1 MNAPID
7 LDLSGT
13 IRAGLRVYGQVQGVG
28 FRPFVF
34 TLATGLSLS
43 GWVRN
48 IGTGVE
54 IEVQGTQADVDRFVH
69 RLAHELPRAARIE
82 RIERE
87 TRRVEV
93 NPAGFTILDS
103 TGDVTATSIS
113 PDSTVCNDCLSDMFD
128 PSNRRYRHPFT
139 HCIQCGPRYTISAR
153 LPYDRVNTSMAA
165 FAECPRCRAER
176 EHAGNRR
183 FHAQTNACPSCGPR
197 LWLTNASGTVVQ
209 AEDAI
214 AAALARLARGDILAI
229 KGIGGFHLACDA
241 RNADVVRRLRERK
254 AREEKPFAVMFANLA
269 SIAAIADVREPDAAL
284 LSSAQRPIVLLP
296 KHKDCDAVLP
306 GVAPQ
311 LASLGCMLPYAPL
324 HFLLFHE
331 AAGRP
336 DGVQWLD
343 SPQSTVLVMT
353 SANPHG
359 EPLVTDNAEA
369 LERLSGIA
377 DAFLLHDREILIRCD
392 DSVVRTTRTGNAQF
406 VRRSRGYVPSPVQ
419 LAINGSA
426 GIAVGAY
433 LNNTVCVAR
442 GGEAFLSEHIGDL
455 ETRMA
460 CTAFGT
466 TVSHLL
472 DIQQVEPRW
481 VACDLHPD
489 FHSTRFAH
497 ALADERGLPLVEVQ
511 HHHAHVAA
519 VMAEHGLR
527 RPALGLALDGFG
539 LGSDGAAWGGEL
551 LLAEGGTFTRLGHL
565 RPLPLPGG
573 DRAAREPWRMA
584 AAALFELGRRNE
596 IAARFGPSSAA
607 IVTMLEKNLN
617 SPRTSSA
624 GRLFDAA
631 AGLLDVSKVTS
642 FEGQA
647 ASLLEGLAAG
657 FGEVAPLQQGY
668 VITDGVLDMMPL
680 LAVIAGMEDKR
691 HAAALFHVTLA
702 AGLADWVARTAS
714 ACRVEDVVLGGG
726 CFINALLS
734 NALRS
739 RLDAQGLRVFESA
752 AVPPG
757 DGGLSLGQAWIAL
770 QQLDS

>member
-1 MNAPID
+1 MNAPTA
-7 LDLSGT
+7 LDLSGM

-28 FRPFVF
+28 FRPFVY
-34 TLATGLSLS
+34 TLATGMSLD

-48 IGTGVE
+48 IGIGVE
-54 IEVQGTQADVDRFVH
+54 IEVQGTAAEVERFVH
-69 RLAHELPRAARIE
+69 RLSHELPRAARIE
-82 RIERE
+82 RIERD
-87 TRRVEV
+87 TRPLAE
-93 NPAGFTILDS
+93 NSAGFAILDS
-103 TGDVTATSIS
+103 TGDLTATSIS
-113 PDSTVCNDCLSDMFD
+113 PDSSVCEDCLADMFD

-153 LPYDRVNTSMAA
+153 LPYDRANTSMGA
-165 FAECPRCRAER
+165 FFECPQCREER
-176 EHAGNRR
+176 ENAGNRR

-197 LWLTNASGTVVQ
+197 LWLADASGIVVQ
-209 AEDAI
+209 EEDAV
-214 AAALARLARGDILAI
+214 AAAVARLARGEILAI

-241 RNADVVRRLRERK
+241 RNGDAVRRLRERK

-269 SIAAIADVREPDAAL
+269 SVAAFADVREADAAL

-296 KHKDCDAVLP
+296 KHAGCDATLP

-324 HFLLFHE
+324 HYLLFHE

-343 SPQSTVLVMT
+343 SPQSPILVMT

-359 EPLVTDNAEA
+359 EPLVTDNDEA

-377 DAFLLHDREILIRCD
+377 DAFLLHDRKILIRCD
-392 DSVVRTTRTGNAQF
+392 DSVVRTTATGHAQF
-406 VRRSRGYVPSPVQ
+406 VRRSRGYVPSPLR
-419 LAINGSA
+419 LAIDGAA
-426 GIAVGAY
+426 GIAVGGY

-442 GGEAFLSEHIGDL
+442 RGEAFLSEHIGDL

-460 CTAFGT
+460 CAAFGT

-472 DIQQVEPRW
+472 DILQVEPRW

-497 ALADERGLPLVEVQ
+497 AFAAERGLPLVEVQ

-519 VMAEHGLR
+519 VLAEHGLR

-539 LGSDGAAWGGEL
+539 LGSDGGAWGGEL
-551 LLAEGGTFTRLGHL
+551 LLAEGGTFRRLGHL

-584 AAALFELGRRNE
+584 ASALFELGHGDA
-596 IAARFGPSSAA
+596 IAARFGPASAA
-607 IVTMLEKNLN
+607 IATMLEKKLN
-617 SPRTSSA
+617 SPKTSSA

-647 ASLLEGLAAG
+647 ACLLEGLAVR
-657 FGEVAPLQQGY
+657 FGEIAPLQQGY
-668 VITDGVLDMMPL
+668 VIADGILDMMPL
-680 LAVIAGMEDKR
+680 LAVIAGMEDKG
-691 HAAALFHVTLA
+691 HAAALFHATLA
-702 AGLADWVARTAS
+702 AGLAEWVAQMAS
-714 ACRVEDVVLGGG
+714 ASRVEDVVFGGG

-734 NALRS
+734 SALRAH
-739 RLDAQGLRVFESA
+739 LEAQGLRVYEASA
-752 AVPPG
+752 APPG

>member
-1 MNAPID
+1 MNAPTD
-7 LDLSGT
+7 LDPSSM

-28 FRPFVF
+28 FRPFIF
-34 TLATGLSLS
+34 TLATGMSLD

-48 IGTGVE
+48 IGIGVE
-54 IEVQGTQADVDRFVH
+54 IEIQGPPAEVERFVH

-87 TRRVEV
+87 TRPLDV
-93 NPAGFTILDS
+93 NPARFAILDS
-103 TGDVTATSIS
+103 TGDLTATSIS
-113 PDSTVCNDCLSDMFD
+113 PDSTICDDCLADMFD
-128 PSNRRYRHPFT
+128 PTNRRYRHPFT

-153 LPYDRVNTSMAA
+153 LPYDRANTSMAA
-165 FAECPRCRAER
+165 FAECPQCREER

-197 LWLTNASGTVVQ
+197 LWLSDASGIVVL
-209 AEDAI
+209 EENVV
-214 AAALARLARGDILAI
+214 AAAFARLARGEILAV

-241 RNADVVRRLRERK
+241 RNEDAVRRLRERK
-254 AREEKPFAVMFANLA
+254 AREEKPFAVMFANLP
-269 SIAAIADVREPDAAL
+269 SIAALADVREADAAL

-296 KHKDCDAVLP
+296 KHTGCDAMLA

-324 HFLLFHE
+324 HYLLFHE

-336 DGVQWLD
+336 DGMQWLD
-343 SPQSTVLVMT
+343 SLQPTVLVMT

-369 LERLSGIA
+369 MERLAGIA

-392 DSVVRTTRTGNAQF
+392 DSVVRRTTTGNAQF
-406 VRRSRGYVPSPVQ
+406 VRRSRGYVPSPVK
-419 LAINGSA
+419 LAIRGEA

-433 LNNTVCVAR
+433 LNSTVCVAR
-442 GGEAFLSEHIGDL
+442 RGEAFLSEHIGDL

-460 CTAFGT
+460 CAAFET

-472 DIQQVEPRW
+472 DILQVEPRW

-497 ALADERGLPLVEVQ
+497 AFAAERGLPLTEVQ
-511 HHHAHVAA
+511 HHHAHIAA

-539 LGSDGAAWGGEL
+539 LGSDGGSWGGEL
-551 LLAEGGTFTRLGHL
+551 LLAAGGKFTRLGHL

-584 AAALFELGRRNE
+584 ASALFELGHRDA
-596 IAARFGPSSAA
+596 IAARFGPASAA
-607 IVTMLEKNLN
+607 IATMLEKNLN

-668 VITDGVLDMMPL
+668 VIADGVLDMMPL
-680 LAVIAGMEDKR
+680 LAVIAGMADKG
-691 HAAALFHVTLA
+691 HAAALFHATLA
-702 AGLADWVARTAS
+702 EGLAEWVMRTAS
-714 ACRVEDVVLGGG
+714 ASQVEDVVLGGG

-734 NALRS
+734 SALRV
-739 RLDAQGLRVFESA
+739 RLEAQGLRVFEA
-752 AVPPG
+752 AAAPPG
-757 DGGLSLGQAWIAL
+757 DGGLSLGQAWVAL

>member
-1 MNAPID
+1 MDAPTD

-13 IRAGLRVYGQVQGVG
+13 VRAGLRVYGQVQGVG

-34 TLATGLSLS
+34 TLATGMSLD

-48 IGTGVE
+48 IGIGVE
-54 IEVQGTQADVDRFVH
+54 IEVQGRQAEVERFVH
-69 RLAHELPRAARIE
+69 RLTRELPRAARIE

-87 TRRVEV
+87 TRTTEV
-93 NPAGFTILDS
+93 STAGFAIIDS
-103 TGDVTATSIS
+103 TADVTATSIS
-113 PDSTVCNDCLSDMFD
+113 PDSTVCEDCLADMFD

-139 HCIQCGPRYTISAR
+139 HCVQCGPRYTISAR
-153 LPYDRVNTSMAA
+153 LPYDRANTSMAA
-165 FAECPRCRAER
+165 FTECPQCRDER

-197 LWLTNASGTVVQ
+197 IWMADASGHLVQ
-209 AEDAI
+209 EEDVI
-214 AAALARLARGDILAI
+214 AAALARLARGEILAV
-229 KGIGGFHLACDA
+229 KGLGGFHLACDA
-241 RNADVVRRLRERK
+241 RNGDAVRRLRERK

-269 SIAAIADVREPDAAL
+269 SIPVFADMRETEAML

-296 KHKDCDAVLP
+296 KRADCDAMLP

-324 HFLLFHE
+324 HYLLFHE

-336 DGVQWLD
+336 YGTQWLD
-343 SPQSTVLVMT
+343 APQPTVLVMT

-359 EPLVTDNAEA
+359 EPLVTGNDEA

-392 DSVVRTTRTGNAQF
+392 DSVVRPTSTRHVQF
-406 VRRSRGYVPSPVQ
+406 VRRSRGYVPSPVR
-419 LAINGSA
+419 LATTGAA
-426 GIAVGAY
+426 GLAVGGY

-442 GGEAFLSEHIGDL
+442 RGEAFLSEHIGDL

-460 CTAFGT
+460 CAAFDT
-466 TVSHLL
+466 TVTHLF
-472 DIQQVEPRW
+472 DILQVEPRW

-489 FHSTRFAH
+489 FHSTRFAY
-497 ALADERGLPLVEVQ
+497 ALAAERGLPVVEVQ

-527 RPALGLALDGFG
+527 GPALGVALDGFG
-539 LGSDGAAWGGEL
+539 LGSDGGAWGGEL
-551 LLAEGGTFTRLGHL
+551 LLAEGAAMRRLGHL

-584 AAALFELGRRNE
+584 ASALFEMGQRE
-596 IAARFGPSSAA
+596 QITARFGPASSAIA
-607 IVTMLEKNLN
+607 TMLERNLN

-631 AGLLDVSKVTS
+631 SGLLGVSKVTT

-647 ASLLEGLAAG
+647 ASLLEGLPVG
-657 FGEVAPLQQGY
+657 LGEVAPLQQGY
-668 VITDGVLDMMPL
+668 AIAGGVLDMMPL
-680 LAVIAGMEDKR
+680 LSVIAGMDDKAQ
-691 HAAALFHVTLA
+691 AAALFHATFA
-702 AGLADWVARTAS
+702 AGLAEWVARMAS
-714 ACRVEDVVLGGG
+714 AHGVEDVVLGGG

-734 NALRS
+734 AALRA
-739 RLDAQGLRVFESA
+739 RLETQGLRVFEA
-752 AVPPG
+752 AAAPPG
-757 DGGLSLGQAWIAL
+757 DGGLSLGQAWVAL